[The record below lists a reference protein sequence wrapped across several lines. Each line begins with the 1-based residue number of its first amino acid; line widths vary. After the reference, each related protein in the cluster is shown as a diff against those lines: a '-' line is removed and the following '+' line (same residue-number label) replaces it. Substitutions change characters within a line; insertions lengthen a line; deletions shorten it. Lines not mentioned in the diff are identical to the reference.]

1 MYNTWKWSTGESY
14 YKSARLEKSQN
25 LNQNQNQ
32 NQNLI
37 KIELTKEN
45 LIIQKKVEKE

>member
-25 LNQNQNQ
+25 LN
-32 NQNLI
+32 
-37 KIELTKEN
+37 
-45 LIIQKKVEKE
+45 EKEYILMVKTSILEVKQ